1 MQEESYISIA
11 REASWE
17 CTIKRS
23 RFIGI
28 CVPIVS
34 EEDAGLFLER
44 IREEYPAARHYVY
57 AWKTNSPYLIQKYS
71 DDGEPQ
77 GTGGRPVL
85 DVLENANVDR
95 GAICVVRYFG
105 GILLGTG
112 GLARAYSQAAAGAL
126 EEAGVKQF
134 QRYQLFSLE
143 VDYSVYDKLNARLEA
158 AAFFQDEVEF
168 TSKVKLLV
176 GASSERVD
184 ELHLLVQDL
193 TAGSGKLLAQ
203 GERFLPVP

>member
-57 AWKTNSPYLIQKYS
+57 AWKPNSPYLIQKYS

-112 GLARAYSQAAAGAL
+112 GLAISS
-126 EEAGVKQF
+126 
-134 QRYQLFSLE
+134 SLWKWTI
-143 VDYSVYDKLNARLEA
+143 VATIN
-158 AAFFQDEVEF
+158 
-168 TSKVKLLV
+168 
-176 GASSERVD
+176 
-184 ELHLLVQDL
+184 
-193 TAGSGKLLAQ
+193 
-203 GERFLPVP
+203 

>member
-11 REASWE
+11 TEARREY
-17 CTIKRS
+17 TIKRS

-28 CVPIVS
+28 CAPIVS
-34 EEDAGLFLER
+34 EDDAIRFLDR
-44 IREEYPAARHYVY
+44 MKEEYPAARHYVY

-85 DVLENANVDR
+85 DVLEGAGIDR

-126 EEAGVKQF
+126 AEAGFKKYC
-134 QRYQLFSLE
+134 RYHLFSLE
-143 VDYSVYDKLNARLEA
+143 VEYSVFDKLISRLEA
-158 AAFFQDEVEF
+158 AGFYQDEAQFAE
-168 TSKVKLLV
+168 KVKLLV
-176 GASSERVD
+176 GANAEMVSE
-184 ELHLLVQDL
+184 LQFLVQDI
-193 TAGSGKLLAQ
+193 TAGSGELIPQ
-203 GERFLPVP
+203 GERFLAVP

>member
-1 MQEESYISIA
+1 MQDESYISIA

-34 EEDAGLFLER
+34 EEDAGLFLDGM
-44 IREEYPAARHYVY
+44 REKYPAARHYVY

-85 DVLENANVDR
+85 DILENANIDR

-126 EEAGVKQF
+126 DEAGIKQYR
-134 QRYQLFSLE
+134 RYHLFSLE

-158 AAFFQDEVEF
+158 AAFYQDEAEF
-168 TSKVKLLV
+168 TSKVKLVV
-176 GASSERVD
+176 GANTERVE

-193 TAGSGKLLAQ
+193 TAGSGKLQALC
-203 GERFLPVP
+203 ERFLPVP

>member
-11 REASWE
+11 TEARREY
-17 CTIKRS
+17 TIKRS

-28 CVPIVS
+28 CAPIVS
-34 EEDAGLFLER
+34 EDDAVRFLER
-44 IREEYPAARHYVY
+44 MKEEYPAARHYVY

-85 DVLENANVDR
+85 DVLEGAGIDR

-112 GLARAYSQAAAGAL
+112 GLARAYSQAAAVAL
-126 EEAGVKQF
+126 AEAGFKKYC
-134 QRYQLFSLE
+134 RYHLFSLE
-143 VDYSVYDKLNARLEA
+143 VEYSVFDKLISRLEA
-158 AAFFQDEVEF
+158 AGFYQDEAQFAE
-168 TSKVKLLV
+168 KVKLLV
-176 GASSERVD
+176 GANAEMVSE
-184 ELHLLVQDL
+184 LQFLVQDI
-193 TAGSGKLLAQ
+193 TAGSGELIPQ
-203 GERFLPVP
+203 GERFLAVP

>member
-126 EEAGVKQF
+126 EEAGIKQF
-134 QRYQLFSLE
+134 QRHQLFSLE

>member
-11 REASWE
+11 TEARREY
-17 CTIKRS
+17 TIKRS

-28 CVPIVS
+28 CAPIVS
-34 EEDAGLFLER
+34 EDDAIRFLDR
-44 IREEYPAARHYVY
+44 MKEEYPAARHYVY

-85 DVLENANVDR
+85 DVLEGAGIDR

-112 GLARAYSQAAAGAL
+112 GLARAYSQAAAVAL
-126 EEAGVKQF
+126 AEAGFKKYC
-134 QRYQLFSLE
+134 RYHLFSLE
-143 VDYSVYDKLNARLEA
+143 VEYSVFDKLISRLEA
-158 AAFFQDEVEF
+158 AGFYQDEAQFAE
-168 TSKVKLLV
+168 KVKLLV
-176 GASSERVD
+176 GANAEMVSE
-184 ELHLLVQDL
+184 LQFLVQDI
-193 TAGSGKLLAQ
+193 TAGSGELIPQ
-203 GERFLPVP
+203 GERFLAVP

>member
-11 REASWE
+11 TEARREY
-17 CTIKRS
+17 TIKRS

-28 CVPIVS
+28 CAPIVS
-34 EEDAGLFLER
+34 EDDAIRFLER
-44 IREEYPAARHYVY
+44 MKEEYPAARHYVY

-85 DVLENANVDR
+85 DVLEGAGIDR

-112 GLARAYSQAAAGAL
+112 GLARAYSQAAAVAL
-126 EEAGVKQF
+126 AEAGFKKYC
-134 QRYQLFSLE
+134 RYHLFSLE
-143 VDYSVYDKLNARLEA
+143 VEYSVFDKLISRLEA
-158 AAFFQDEVEF
+158 AGFYQDEAQFAE
-168 TSKVKLLV
+168 KVKLLV
-176 GASSERVD
+176 GVNAEMVSE
-184 ELHLLVQDL
+184 LQFLVQDI
-193 TAGSGKLLAQ
+193 TAGSGELIPQ
-203 GERFLPVP
+203 GERFLAVP